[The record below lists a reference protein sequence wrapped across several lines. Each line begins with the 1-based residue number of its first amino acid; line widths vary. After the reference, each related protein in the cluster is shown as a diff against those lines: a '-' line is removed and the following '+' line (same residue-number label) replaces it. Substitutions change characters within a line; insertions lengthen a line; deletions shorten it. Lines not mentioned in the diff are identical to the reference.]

1 MNSVEVRS
9 RTDFLGRRLVLV
21 LRGVVVEEGVL
32 KSRVDEEEEKDSLL
46 DWMERLDGVGM
57 VLGIVKAMVDVVRD
71 SNVTA
76 TVLILTIVL
85 LILLCYSSDS
95 DSLISGKSG
104 LSRVCMIS

>member
-76 TVLILTIVL
+76 TVLMLTIVP
-85 LILLCYSSDS
+85 LIVLFCFVTV
-95 DSLISGKSG
+95 LIP
-104 LSRVCMIS
+104 LD